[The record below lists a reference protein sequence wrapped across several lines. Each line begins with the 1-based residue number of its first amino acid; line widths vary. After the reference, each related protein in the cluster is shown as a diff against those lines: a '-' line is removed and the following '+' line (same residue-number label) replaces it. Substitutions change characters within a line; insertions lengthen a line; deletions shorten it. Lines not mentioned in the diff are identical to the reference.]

1 MENLDESVKINHNPN
16 WPHIPDHPYKILI
29 NGGFRSEKTYASLNL
44 RNQKLD
50 LNKKKLLFKD
60 PCESKYQLLI
70 NKKQKV
76 EIHCLKN

>member
-50 LNKKKLLFKD
+50 LNKKNCFLKIHVNQSINYSSTK
-60 PCESKYQLLI
+60 SK
-70 NKKQKV
+70 K
-76 EIHCLKN
+76 